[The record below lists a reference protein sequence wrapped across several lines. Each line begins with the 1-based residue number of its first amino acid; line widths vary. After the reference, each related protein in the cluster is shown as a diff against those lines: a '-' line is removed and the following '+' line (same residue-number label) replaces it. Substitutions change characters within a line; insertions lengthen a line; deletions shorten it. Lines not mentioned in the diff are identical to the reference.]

1 MAVQPN
7 LPKWSTPERRAK
19 LIDLFTRSGGFCVFG
34 EKRCL
39 IPEHHYSLFI
49 EDLIDD
55 WKQADREQRSAE
67 WLAELKALHDL
78 GEQRYPLTGRFNA
91 ISKDIF
97 FDKQPL
103 YYIQG
108 LGISGLTFKPFAKVR
123 LPSSYMRLYVDLGET
138 LRGMSK
144 NKKRKAIR
152 YGKPLSESIENA
164 VNRLVGEAVRH
175 YLDY

>member
-1 MAVQPN
+1 MATY
-7 LPKWSTPERRAK
+7 PKWSTPDRQAHLVK
-19 LIDLFTRSGGFCVFG
+19 LFLDSGGFCVYGHKNCSFSS
-34 EKRCL
+34 
-39 IPEHHYSLFI
+39 HHYSVYI
-49 EDLIDD
+49 EQVIDY
-55 WKQADREQRSAE
+55 WKAEDRQQARLD
-67 WLAELKALHDL
+67 WLAERKALHSL
-78 GEQRYPLTGRFNA
+78 GEHSYPLTGRFNF

-97 FDKQPL
+97 FASQPL

-123 LPSSYMRLYVDLGET
+123 LPSSYMRLYVDLGNA

-152 YGKPLSESIENA
+152 YGKPLSESTENA

-175 YLDY
+175 YLDH